1 MILDDFQFTRY
12 LRATQLTTVQV
23 SSTIETTFG
32 RIVNKDFKYDMFRII
47 SSHMRVL
54 RLMEKIIG
62 IEIRL
67 SLNKKKK
74 KIVKTCDFISEEKK
88 KTFYLHDN
96 RSLYSIHSTILFQV
110 LSGMYTIR

>member
-32 RIVNKDFKYDMFRII
+32 RIVNKDFKYDMFQII

-54 RLMEKIIG
+54 RFWKKIIG

-67 SLNKKKK
+67 SLNKKK

>member
-54 RLMEKIIG
+54 RFWKKIIG

-67 SLNKKKK
+67 SLNKKK

>member
-74 KIVKTCDFISEEKK
+74 IVKTCDFISEEKK
-88 KTFYLHDN
+88 KD
-96 RSLYSIHSTILFQV
+96 V
-110 LSGMYTIR
+110 LSTR

>member
-67 SLNKKKK
+67 SLNTKK

-110 LSGMYTIR
+110 LSEMYTIR

>member
-67 SLNKKKK
+67 SLNTKKKSSKLVILYRK
-74 KIVKTCDFISEEKK
+74 KKK

>member
-12 LRATQLTTVQV
+12 LKATQLTTVQV

-74 KIVKTCDFISEEKK
+74 SSKLVILYRKK
-88 KTFYLHDN
+88 KKRRF
-96 RSLYSIHSTILFQV
+96 I
-110 LSGMYTIR
+110 YTITDPCIVYIQLYCFKFYPGCIR

>member
-67 SLNKKKK
+67 SLNTKKKSSKLVILYRKKKK
-74 KIVKTCDFISEEKK
+74 RRFI
-88 KTFYLHDN
+88 
-96 RSLYSIHSTILFQV
+96 
-110 LSGMYTIR
+110 YTITDPCIVYIQLYCFKFYPGCIR

>member
-67 SLNKKKK
+67 SLNTKK

-88 KTFYLHDN
+88 RRF
-96 RSLYSIHSTILFQV
+96 I
-110 LSGMYTIR
+110 YTITDPCIVYIQLYCFKFYPGCIR

>member
-1 MILDDFQFTRY
+1 MILDEFTRY

-67 SLNKKKK
+67 SLNTKKKSSKLVILYRKKKK
-74 KIVKTCDFISEEKK
+74 RRFI
-88 KTFYLHDN
+88 
-96 RSLYSIHSTILFQV
+96 
-110 LSGMYTIR
+110 YTITDPCIVYIQLYCFKFYPGCIR